1 MGKSAVKKVATPF
14 LRSVVHTREGERL
27 SAVDTNIEW
36 EKPYVY
42 WVRPV
47 TRVYSPDHKLV
58 AEIEGEDSEPT
69 EVFAHDV
76 FPPATPAGFLA
87 MASEIPDK
95 KFVDMVWPPNPEN
108 TVPQSPTYPKDQPC
122 TLTHSFPRPS
132 TTPTN

>member
-36 EKPYVY
+36 EKTYVY

-58 AEIEGEDSEPT
+58 AEIEGEDSEPI

-87 MASEIPDK
+87 MAREIPGK
-95 KFVDMVWPPNPEN
+95 KLIDIVCAPNATTDFSHHPLYPP
-108 TVPQSPTYPKDQPC
+108 PQDTALPPTPP
-122 TLTHSFPRPS
+122 P
-132 TTPTN
+132 